1 MREDKFGV
9 RTTIVLVVFFI
20 LIILLGS
27 FVGRELVKVVKASIN
42 PIEESAIVLP
52 EEKETSLQIVT
63 GPGEQEIVERVY
75 LDETTLKEEA
85 LISEEI
91 EQDVMMNQ
99 VKGGVTPTNT
109 PPPTHTNTP
118 PPTHT
123 NTPPPTSTPTD
134 SPTPTTTVTETS
146 FLTQTPTKTPPP
158 TKLPTV
164 GPGGSPERAKGVGL
178 IFALLG
184 SVALCAFFAG
194 LASSKLRS

>member
-118 PPTHT
+118 PPT
-123 NTPPPTSTPTD
+123 STPTD